1 MATPLESE
9 ITRFDIPVALTS
21 SSNITIVPHP
31 EMVFPS
37 RENPSTVLLPVGV
50 VNPAAS
56 ASPPHAPI
64 RLAPSTSNWN
74 PAMGVEE

>member
-1 MATPLESE
+1 MAIPLEFE
-9 ITRFDIPVALTS
+9 TTRFDMPVALPS

-31 EMVFPS
+31 EIVLPS

-50 VNPAAS
+50 VNPAVS
-56 ASPPHAPI
+56 ASPPHASI
-64 RLAPSTSNWN
+64 RLVPSTSNWN

>member
-1 MATPLESE
+1 MAAPFESE
-9 ITRFDIPVALTS
+9 ITRFDTPVAFSS

-56 ASPPHAPI
+56 ASPGKN
-64 RLAPSTSNWN
+64 T
-74 PAMGVEE
+74 